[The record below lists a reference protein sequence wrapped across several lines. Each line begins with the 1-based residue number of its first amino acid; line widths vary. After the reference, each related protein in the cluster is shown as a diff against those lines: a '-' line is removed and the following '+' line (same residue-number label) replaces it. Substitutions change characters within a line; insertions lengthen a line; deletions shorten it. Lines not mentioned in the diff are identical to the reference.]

1 MKFITKIITATATL
15 ALAFATAASAQSM
28 RVNVPF
34 SFRACGQTLPAGDYQ
49 VNMSQSQARLTFNQV
64 DGKASCFL
72 PVRAYNQK
80 SGADAGSLLFSQYG
94 NRYFLSHV
102 NPPGAN
108 LSVATFPDR
117 AERELAKA
125 EPAPK
130 SVVVRSAS
138 M

>member
-1 MKFITKIITATATL
+1 MKFITKIMTATATL
-15 ALAFATAASAQSM
+15 ALAFATAASAQTM
-28 RVNVPF
+28 RVSVPF

-49 VNMSQSQARLTFNQV
+49 VTMSQNQARLTFNQI
-64 DGKASCFL
+64 DGKASCFV
-72 PVRAYNQK
+72 PARSFTQK
-80 SGADAGSLLFSQYG
+80 SGVDVGSLLFSQYG

-102 NPPGAN
+102 NPPGAS

-125 EPAPK
+125 ESQPK
-130 SVVVRSAS
+130 SVEVRSAS